1 MFSVYTT
8 HLWKVLVVHGGHQDF
23 SFFFPSWIYVTTP
36 VMSPACVLIHQ
47 LKMLSFHCHVRWLE
61 VRIVNRGFMG
71 QSVGETMEWLELYQV
86 PSLSLAP
93 WIDVFVAVNVGH
105 FVETQLPNPKRF
117 WMIWISRWLDIFRRL
132 CSCSLWVMNSPP
144 GDGHLFFADHKQ
156 GRLVML
162 SKNGRGRL
170 FFTGGHQN
178 MKVPDQFFFHVF
190 ESISNIVPSNWMWH
204 RCGPIICGSFS
215 IIFLCKAGVPWI
227 FFNIRGRCK
236 KTVPDFGRVSWD
248 PWDPGSPWIL
258 PWDFGKFHPKEVKHG
273 TSTKILN
280 TPTMSVFFWEV
291 FFCRESGAVETS
303 IDSRSLMP
311 FHAPKV
317 SKSMNSTH
325 PKAILLTPHM
335 DRGPNARGYV
345 WKWVIYGNI
354 MSYSKLAR

>member
-1 MFSVYTT
+1 
-8 HLWKVLVVHGGHQDF
+8 
-23 SFFFPSWIYVTTP
+23 
-36 VMSPACVLIHQ
+36 
-47 LKMLSFHCHVRWLE
+47 
-61 VRIVNRGFMG
+61 
-71 QSVGETMEWLELYQV
+71 
-86 PSLSLAP
+86 
-93 WIDVFVAVNVGH
+93 
-105 FVETQLPNPKRF
+105 
-117 WMIWISRWLDIFRRL
+117 
-132 CSCSLWVMNSPP
+132 
-144 GDGHLFFADHKQ
+144 
-156 GRLVML
+156 
-162 SKNGRGRL
+162 
-170 FFTGGHQN
+170 

-345 WKWVIYGNI
+345 
-354 MSYSKLAR
+354 